1 MCQRHDTIVW
11 RGRNVDVWQLLLF
24 VVEIL
29 MLYWTD
35 LYTHVRRSHRE
46 CNDDCEDELTVIIL
60 CSAI

>member
-1 MCQRHDTIVW
+1 MCQRYDTIV
-11 RGRNVDVWQLLLF
+11 RRERNVDVWQLLLF

-35 LYTHVRRSHRE
+35 LYTHVRRSQE